1 MKRISLFI
9 LFFSFTSP
17 SYSQDNSQELD
28 ILFLKIQE
36 LEAEIASLRSK
47 IESQEFL
54 IKKLQLSLNN
64 EDVEDNKIF
73 NLRNSV
79 SFKGVADINSKDEIY
94 NKAITELE
102 NQNLEESYRL
112 FEYFVK
118 NFSDENRSPLS
129 FFWLGEISL
138 IQGDYDNANEFYLSL
153 ISEYPD
159 HYRVPLAHKKIGD
172 IFLRKNEIDKAKI
185 RYELVIKEFPN
196 STASSLA
203 LQLLKNME

>member
-1 MKRISLFI
+1 MKRASLFI
-9 LFFSFTSP
+9 LFFSFTSL

-79 SFKGVADINSKDEIY
+79 SFKGVEDINSKDEIY

-138 IQGDYDNANEFYLSL
+138 IQGDYDKANEFYLSL

>member
-1 MKRISLFI
+1 MKRASLFI

-79 SFKGVADINSKDEIY
+79 SFKGVEDINSKDEIY

-138 IQGDYDNANEFYLSL
+138 IQGDYDKANEFYLSL